1 MEEAEAAAE
10 EEAASS
16 VRFRTQWEELMRR
29 TMRLQEAMKGLA
41 LQLVLPS
48 RQVVVPSTAPM
59 AGRA

>member
-10 EEAASS
+10 EEAES

-48 RQVVVPSTAPM
+48 RQVVVPSTAPL